1 MNEKVIQIDYK
12 NKKIYLI
19 PTAHVSVESAKMVEE
34 TIDEIKPDSI
44 CIELDVLQILH
55 FPHYPFLFCI
65 AGICQGILG

>member
-34 TIDEIKPDSI
+34 TIDASGATSVIEI
-44 CIELDVLQILH
+44 L
-55 FPHYPFLFCI
+55 
-65 AGICQGILG
+65 

>member
-34 TIDEIKPDSI
+34 TIDEINAKLEHGGKI
-44 CIELDVLQILH
+44 GL
-55 FPHYPFLFCI
+55 
-65 AGICQGILG
+65 AGKMLNK